1 MNTTDLKEYLEIL
14 IDMEQDINLQKRLI
28 NNIKNKISQ
37 IESCQMQKHKEP
49 TPPLEEVENSIVGS
63 AIGPAFL
70 IFLGFIFILSG
81 SSGSVF
87 GIFMIVAGIMIFVA
101 GRSGDIK
108 KNEKVKAQ
116 WDRYK
121 QEKEEYAQTIAYEKK
136 QEKVNVIEK
145 SVLQTNLQELE
156 IKNEQSRQTLQE
168 LYSANIIFPKYRNL
182 VMLCSLYEYLSSGIC
197 NKLEGHEGAYN
208 LLEQEI
214 RIDRIISQLDRVI
227 ERLDDIRGNQ
237 FTLYSAIQKSNQ
249 QFTKILE
256 STEQMVDSLQKI
268 QVQGNEL
275 NSRIAEL
282 QKSSELSA
290 YQLERTTKELH
301 YMNRM
306 KYLKGEY
313 DGIFSNR
320 PPAE

>member
-121 QEKEEYAQTIAYEKK
+121 QEKEEYAQTIAYEKNRK
-136 QEKVNVIEK
+136 KLMLLRNQFC
-145 SVLQTNLQELE
+145 
-156 IKNEQSRQTLQE
+156 RQ
-168 LYSANIIFPKYRNL
+168 IYRN
-182 VMLCSLYEYLSSGIC
+182 
-197 NKLEGHEGAYN
+197 
-208 LLEQEI
+208 
-214 RIDRIISQLDRVI
+214 
-227 ERLDDIRGNQ
+227 
-237 FTLYSAIQKSNQ
+237 
-249 QFTKILE
+249 
-256 STEQMVDSLQKI
+256 
-268 QVQGNEL
+268 
-275 NSRIAEL
+275 
-282 QKSSELSA
+282 
-290 YQLERTTKELH
+290 
-301 YMNRM
+301 
-306 KYLKGEY
+306 
-313 DGIFSNR
+313 
-320 PPAE
+320 